1 MTVYYEVDGKVIKH
15 FKTALRIAVLTD
27 AKILSRKE
35 TKKNFSKVTVL
46 MRHGVLHV
54 NYLSKVRKQ
63 WAVKRVKKLN
73 TKLKML
79 SKVVKRSKYQKRKRT
94 LKFVKEFNQL
104 PYESQ
109 QKRLT
114 AIWSKER
121 HFSRLHFI
129 DISIDEVKHTLENKG
144 CLFKLQKNG

>member
-1 MTVYYEVDGKVIKH
+1 MTVHYEVDGRVIKH
-15 FKTALRIAVLTD
+15 FKTAIKEAIKTNAQLVVRIEN
-27 AKILSRKE
+27 S
-35 TKKNFSKVTVL
+35 KKYFKYTVIS
-46 MRHGVLHV
+46 RHGFVYV
-54 NYLSKVRKQ
+54 NYLPKVRKQ
-63 WAVKRVKKLN
+63 WVVKRVKKLN

-104 PYESQ
+104 PYERQ